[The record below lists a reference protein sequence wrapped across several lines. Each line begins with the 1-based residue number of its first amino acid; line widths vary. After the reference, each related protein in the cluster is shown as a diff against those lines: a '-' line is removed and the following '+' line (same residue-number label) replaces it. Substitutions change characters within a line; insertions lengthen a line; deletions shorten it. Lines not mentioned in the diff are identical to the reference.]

1 MLTFN
6 YGSPYFWDKVVLANL
21 APLVITLDSGINVT
35 PSGTFG
41 KNIKCSPEIGKKT
54 LWASLINGDVL
65 KSEALTGMH
74 SNIETENEL
83 FHIEA
88 WLWLNIFSPQKLK
101 IGPLSGLR
109 GIINLTKL
117 SRCSF
122 SLAGWQIER
131 GHHATLIYD
140 NMIRII
146 SISPNVIT
154 RISCHEVETKH
165 RSNRGWSG

>member
-6 YGSPYFWDKVVLANL
+6 YGSPYFWDKVVLTNL
-21 APLVITLDSGINVT
+21 QLLVITLDPGINIA
-35 PSGTFG
+35 PGTFG
-41 KNIKCSPEIGKKT
+41 KIIKCSPEIGKWI
-54 LWASLINGDVL
+54 LQALLINGDVL

-88 WLWLNIFSPQKLK
+88 WLRLNIFSPQKLK
-101 IGPLSGLR
+101 IGLLSGLR

-122 SLAGWQIER
+122 SVAGWQTER
-131 GHHATLIYD
+131 GHQATLIYD

-146 SISPNVIT
+146 TISPNVIT

-165 RSNRGWSG
+165 RWNRG